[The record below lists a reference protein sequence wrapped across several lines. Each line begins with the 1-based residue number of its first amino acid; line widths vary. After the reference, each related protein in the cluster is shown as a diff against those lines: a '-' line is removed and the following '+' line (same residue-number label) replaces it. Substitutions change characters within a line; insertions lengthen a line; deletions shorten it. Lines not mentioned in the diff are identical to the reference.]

1 MSTRAGQRLGGLV
14 YGGQAR
20 LDVTLHAA
28 QRLVAGLGHD
38 HVGRGGGLAQVGG
51 RRMAQGEKTGSAA
64 RSNNLILAA
73 GKRVLP
79 AVS

>member
-1 MSTRAGQRLGGLV
+1 
-14 YGGQAR
+14 
-20 LDVTLHAA
+20 
-28 QRLVAGLGHD
+28 
-38 HVGRGGGLAQVGG
+38 
-51 RRMAQGEKTGSAA
+51 MAQGEKTGSAA